1 MSLPDPS
8 AYAARAFPHPLR
20 RHQRE
25 ALEALAAVRAAGR
38 RRAWV
43 VLPPGAGKTLVG
55 LETIRREGVRALVLS
70 PNTAIQG
77 QWVRGWEAFEG
88 PPVSI
93 GSDRELS
100 AAVTSLTYQSLAVF
114 DAEADDEGPTTSELE
129 RLHENGRALIAAL
142 QEAGPI
148 TLVLDECHHLLEVW
162 GRLLAEILEELP
174 EATVLGLTATPPD
187 TLGPEQAELVA
198 ELFGD
203 IVYATSIPAV
213 VREGH
218 LAPFMDLIWLTTPSA
233 AEADWLAGQAER
245 FAELTTQLLD
255 PAFGSKPF
263 LVWADLRFHGE
274 VPFARIA
281 AKQPALADAALRLAH
296 AGLLRL
302 PDDVARGEAHAHPP
316 TADDWAVLIDDW
328 YDACVVDS
336 VDDRDQDVR
345 EVLKRALPSI
355 GFSLTRAGIR
365 RGRTAVDRVLARSAA
380 KSAALVEIVSAE
392 HRSLG
397 DRMGMLVICDHEE
410 AAATVSA
417 DLAGVLQDRAGS
429 ARLALAQ
436 LLADPATTGLA
447 PLMVTGKTVAAAPA
461 VLERLRGECGVSGLV
476 VGEPDGDG
484 IAELTGP
491 WSSREWVRA
500 VTDFF
505 TGARCQVLIGTR
517 ALLGEGWDAPTA
529 TGLVDLSMA
538 STPGAVVQTRGR
550 TLRLDPRDPQKVAV
564 NWTVCCVAEGH
575 PKGDNDWQRTVRKHQ
590 GYFGVDATG
599 DIVDGVAHIHPSFS
613 PHAPPAAATFSATN
627 AEMLVRAEHRAEVLA
642 AWRVGTPYDDE
653 VRHTVWMRL
662 RRPGSGTRG
671 PRRGGR
677 DRAAGDGAA
686 RARGRRAEGA
696 QGMAVH
702 AVRDDRGVGAV
713 VGERGRARPARAGAR
728 SAAAG
733 RGAGGGHGQAPP
745 SPGSRERRCR
755 PDPGGLC
762 PGRRTARRGARE
774 RGRCRRR
781 LARRLLG
788 AAAGRVR
795 PGCGRDGPERGV
807 RRRAR
812 RDGGPDRGA
821 ALPGAALRRRPGQCI
836 RRPAAAG
843 VVPARPRRV
852 APGAIGAGRPGR
864 ARRGVRD
871 RLGALGRRRP
881 GDLHRQPGGRGGA
894 GRMPRHRSL
903 VRHQRAEAQL
913 ELSQAAARTSISS
926 SQAGSKISAMTTVS
940 GGTVAV
946 EDLGADLAVGGGDGP
961 RAEVR
966 RHLDD
971 VADGHA
977 RGGQH
982 RVDVRPDH
990 PALLLGRFR
999 HLTAQRLRSLPADQ
1013 QPPTRVRHLEP
1024 VRVAALRGGDVGGI
1038 VAGERGGHVA
1048 TLARRVK
1055 SSAQHHI
1062 PAPTRMW
1069 HACPDELI
1077 ARVLWGRCNSE
1088 PAVTDREPS
1097 FRSPRPGHSQ

>member
-1 MSLPDPS
+1 M
-8 AYAARAFPHPLR
+8 
-20 RHQRE
+20 
-25 ALEALAAVRAAGR
+25 
-38 RRAWV
+38 
-43 VLPPGAGKTLVG
+43 
-55 LETIRREGVRALVLS
+55 LS

-88 PPVSI
+88 PPVPI
-93 GSDRELS
+93 GTDRDLS

-114 DAEADDEGPTTSELE
+114 DAEADQEDPPTSELE

-218 LAPFMDLIWLTTPSA
+218 LAPFLDLIWLTAPSA

-255 PAFGSKPF
+255 PGFGSTPF
-263 LVWADLRFHGE
+263 LVWADLRFRGE

-296 AGLLRL
+296 AGLVRL

-328 YDACVVDS
+328 YDACIVDS

-345 EVLKRALPSI
+345 EALKRALPAI
-355 GFSLTRAGIR
+355 GFQLTRNGIR

-380 KSAALVEIVSAE
+380 KSAALVEIVAAE

-436 LLADPATTGLA
+436 LLADPATSGLG

-461 VLERLRGECGVSGLV
+461 VLERLRGEAGTPGLV
-476 VGEPDGDG
+476 VSEPDADG
-484 IAELTGP
+484 IAELTGS
-491 WSSREWVRA
+491 WTSRQWVRA

-505 TGARCQVLIGTR
+505 TAGRCQALIGTR

-550 TLRLDPRDPQKVAV
+550 TLRLDPRDPDKVAV

-613 PHAPPAAATFSATN
+613 PHVPPAAATFSTTN
-627 AEMLVRAEHRAEVLA
+627 AEMLVRAERRAEVLA

-662 RRPGSGTRG
+662 RRPGHEL
-671 PRRGGR
+671 
-677 DRAAGDGAA
+677 AA
-686 RARGRRAEGA
+686 RDATAAIEPPA
-696 QGMAVH
+696 TVLLE
-702 AVRDDRGVGAV
+702 RGVGGQKKVWRYTPFAMLAGSVLSLASVVALGPFGLVPAALLLGGAPAV
-713 VGERGRARPARAGAR
+713 ATANRRRVLASASADADLIQAACALADGLHAAGLATVGAAGVDWHVDSSGQLRVVFDAGADGADQ
-728 SAAAG
+728 SEVFAAALAEMVAPI
-733 RGAGGGHGQAPP
+733 GAPRYLVPRYVDDRVTA
-745 SPGSRERRCR
+745 SRE
-755 PDPGGLC
+755 
-762 PGRRTARRGARE
+762 
-774 RGRCRRR
+774 
-781 LARRLLG
+781 
-788 AAAGRVR
+788 
-795 PGCGRDGPERGV
+795 
-807 RRRAR
+807 
-812 RDGGPDRGA
+812 
-821 ALPGAALRRRPGQCI
+821 
-836 RRPAAAG
+836 PAAAD
-843 VVPARPRRV
+843 VVPPRQRRV
-852 APGAIGAGRPGR
+852 APGAVGAGRPRR
-864 ARRGVRD
+864 ARPGVRGGLD
-871 RLGALGRRRP
+871 DVGRWRP
-881 GDLHRQPGGRGGA
+881 SDLHGQSRRGRGARRVPGH
-894 GRMPRHRSL
+894 GP
-903 VRHQRAEAQL
+903 VGGQQRAAAEL
-913 ELSQAAARTSISS
+913 ELSQAAARTSISR

-940 GGTVAV
+940 AGRLPPSTSVRTWELAAATSRLLRYVVTLTMSATDMLAEARTALMWAQITRHCSSAVSGTVPST
-946 EDLGADLAVGGGDGP
+946 DSGICP
-961 RAEVR
+961 
-966 RHLDD
+966 
-971 VADGHA
+971 
-977 RGGQH
+977 
-982 RVDVRPDH
+982 
-990 PALLLGRFR
+990 
-999 HLTAQRLRSLPADQ
+999 LTSNQRLGCE
-1013 QPPTRVRHLEP
+1013 T
-1024 VRVAALRGGDVGGI
+1024 
-1038 VAGERGGHVA
+1038 
-1048 TLARRVK
+1048 
-1055 SSAQHHI
+1055 SS
-1062 PAPTRMW
+1062 PW
-1069 HACPDELI
+1069 
-1077 ARVLWGRCNSE
+1077 V
-1088 PAVTDREPS
+1088 
-1097 FRSPRPGHSQ
+1097 

>member
-1 MSLPDPS
+1 MSLPDPA

-77 QWVRGWEAFEG
+77 QWVHGWEAFEG

-93 GSDRELS
+93 GSDRTLS

-114 DAEADDEGPTTSELE
+114 DTEADDDAPTTSQLE

-174 EATVLGLTATPPD
+174 QATVLGLTATPPE

-203 IVYATSIPAV
+203 IVYASSIPAV

-218 LAPFMDLIWLTTPSA
+218 LAPFMDLIWLTTPTA

-263 LVWADLRFHGE
+263 LVWTDLRFHGE

-316 TADDWAVLIDDW
+316 TADDWAALIGDW

-436 LLADPATTGLA
+436 LLADAGTSGLA
-447 PLMVTGKTVAAAPA
+447 PLMVTGRTVAAAPA
-461 VLERLRGECGVSGLV
+461 VLERLRSECGVPGLV

-505 TGARCQVLIGTR
+505 TSARCQVLIGTR

-550 TLRLDPRDPQKVAV
+550 TLRLDPRDPNKVAV

-613 PHAPPAAATFSATN
+613 PHAPPAASTFSTTN
-627 AEMLVRAEHRAEVLA
+627 AEMLLRAEHRGEVLA
-642 AWRVGTPYDDE
+642 LWRVGTPYDDE

-662 RRPGSGTRG
+662 RRPG
-671 PRRGGR
+671 PELVAR
-677 DRAAGDGAA
+677 DAAVAI
-686 RARGRRAEGA
+686 EPPET
-696 QGMAVH
+696 VLLE
-702 AVRDDRGVGAV
+702 RGVGGQKAPKV
-713 VGERGRARPARAGAR
+713 WRYTPFAMIAG
-728 SAAAG
+728 SVL
-733 RGAGGGHGQAPP
+733 
-745 SPGSRERRCR
+745 S
-755 PDPGGLC
+755 L
-762 PGRRTARRGARE
+762 
-774 RGRCRRR
+774 
-781 LARRLLG
+781 
-788 AAAGRVR
+788 
-795 PGCGRDGPERGV
+795 
-807 RRRAR
+807 
-812 RDGGPDRGA
+812 
-821 ALPGAALRRRPGQCI
+821 
-836 RRPAAAG
+836 AG
-843 VVPARPRRV
+843 VV
-852 APGAIGAGRPGR
+852 
-864 ARRGVRD
+864 
-871 RLGALGRRRP
+871 ALGP
-881 GDLHRQPGGRGGA
+881 IG
-894 GRMPRHRSL
+894 L
-903 VRHQRAEAQL
+903 VP
-913 ELSQAAARTSISS
+913 
-926 SQAGSKISAMTTVS
+926 V
-940 GGTVAV
+940 
-946 EDLGADLAVGGGDGP
+946 
-961 RAEVR
+961 
-966 RHLDD
+966 
-971 VADGHA
+971 
-977 RGGQH
+977 
-982 RVDVRPDH
+982 
-990 PALLLGRFR
+990 ALLLGGAPAVA
-999 HLTAQRLRSLPADQ
+999 TANRRRVLAAASADADLIQAACALADGLQAAGLASVGAAAVDWHVDSSGQLRVVLDPGADGTDQ
-1013 QPPTRVRHLEP
+1013 SEVFA
-1024 VRVAALRGGDVGGI
+1024 AALAEMVAPIGAPRYLVPRYVDDRVSALEGLLPLAWYRPDRVVWHPVPSVLGVRAELAAAFATAWVRWVGGGSAI
-1038 VAGERGGHVA
+1038 YTGNPDGAGVLAGCRGTDPWSV
-1048 TLARRVK
+1048 TSVLRR
-1055 SSAQHHI
+1055 SWS
-1062 PAPTRMW
+1062 
-1069 HACPDELI
+1069 
-1077 ARVLWGRCNSE
+1077 
-1088 PAVTDREPS
+1088 
-1097 FRSPRPGHSQ
+1097 